1 MVPKLNYAL
10 MIILSA
16 GLLAGI
22 TVLAVSVSGKPDNRP
37 VTDAELKALINM
49 LCSEREET
57 VRQAEKRLAEIG
69 QPARP
74 KLQELANSE
83 NQDYAARAQK
93 VIAMIDQRPPTQA
106 KP

>member
-1 MVPKLNYAL
+1 MAPKLNYAL

-22 TVLAVSVSGKPDNRP
+22 TVLAVSVSSRPDNRP

-57 VRQAEKRLAEIG
+57 VRQAEKRLVEIG
-69 QPARP
+69 PPAKP
-74 KLQELANSE
+74 KLLELANSD
-83 NQDYAARAQK
+83 NQDFAARAQK
-93 VIAMIDQRPPTQA
+93 VIALIDRTPPAQPRP
-106 KP
+106 